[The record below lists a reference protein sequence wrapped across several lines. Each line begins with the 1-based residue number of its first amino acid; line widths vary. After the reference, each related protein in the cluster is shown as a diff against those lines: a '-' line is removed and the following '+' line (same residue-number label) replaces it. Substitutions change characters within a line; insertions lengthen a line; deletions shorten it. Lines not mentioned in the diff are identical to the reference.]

1 MSQRTTAVAAQ
12 RPKRRP
18 FGVTIL
24 AIVQTLSGIQLLI
37 QALIAFAIAAIVSD
51 PEVQEQLSSVAGEID
66 FDTLS
71 LLFVLI
77 GIAAFGIA
85 IFSFALARGYAKGR
99 PWAWRRG
106 RRIAILT
113 IILAILGLM
122 IIPARTDPG
131 APIWTI
137 LLNLFIFLYLG
148 RRKVRIWFR

>member
-1 MSQRTTAVAAQ
+1 MSAGVTR
-12 RPKRRP
+12 RPNGRP

-24 AIVQTLSGIQLLI
+24 AIAQTLSGIQLLM

-51 PEVQEQLSSVAGEID
+51 PDVQEQLSSVAGEVD
-66 FDTLS
+66 FGTLS

-77 GIAAFGIA
+77 GIAALGIA

-99 PWAWRRG
+99 LWAWRRG
-106 RRIAILT
+106 RKIAILT

-122 IIPARTDPG
+122 IMPARTDPG
-131 APIWTI
+131 APIWTM

-148 RRKVRIWFR
+148 RRKVRAWFR

>member
-1 MSQRTTAVAAQ
+1 MSQRTAGGIAQ

-24 AIVQTLSGIQLLI
+24 AIAQTLSGIQLLI

-51 PEVQEQLSSVAGEID
+51 PEVQEQLSSVAGEVD

-77 GIAAFGIA
+77 GIAALGIA

-99 PWAWRRG
+99 SWAWRRG
-106 RRIAILT
+106 RKIAVIT

-122 IIPARTDPG
+122 IMPARTDPG
-131 APIWTI
+131 APLWTI
-137 LLNLFIFLYLG
+137 LLNLLIFMYLG
-148 RRKVRIWFR
+148 RRKVRGWFR